1 MNSQHPHLPAQG
13 KHVPISTYRLQLSE
27 DFTFKDAREHLGYW
41 RNLGITDL
49 FLSPILQAVPGSMH
63 GYDVVDHTHIS
74 KELGGRAQFEELADA
89 AHQEGLGLVVDLVPN
104 HMAVPTPVWINRPMW
119 SVLKRGKESPYA
131 HWFDI
136 DIDQPILMPVL
147 GKRIGQVLADQE
159 LKLEQMVIPTEPER
173 GEQWIL
179 RYYDHYFPV
188 TEGTESLPLEVL
200 VERQHYRLAH
210 WKVADEE
217 LNYRRFFDVDTLAA
231 LRVEERDVF
240 DSTHALLLELF
251 NAGYIDA
258 FRVDHPD
265 GLADPAGYF
274 HWLSEATGGAW
285 IAAEKILEDAERLP
299 SDWPIA
305 GTTGYDTSWRLTA
318 LQVDPRA
325 SLPLGTLMQT
335 LTADSPSSYPQMQR
349 EAKAQIIDT
358 SLAAEVRRIGQLVWK
373 ICQNDFRLRDYTFR
387 SLVDCLRELIIEMPC
402 YRAYVTVGNPAPALS
417 REIVTAAAKRAL
429 RYLNTEH
436 ADTMAVVVA
445 LVLGDETGS
454 AALKVSD
461 LDRQEFLVRFQQV
474 CGAVMAKGVEDTTFY
489 RWTHLLCLN
498 EVGSNPQAFGISSDN
513 LHLFARDIQTNWPA
527 TMTTNSTHDTKRCED
542 VRMRLAIISQYPT
555 LWAQIVSDLR
565 DVTQPYRPNDL
576 DGRSE
581 NMLWQTLIGTWD
593 NNGPISSKRLRQY
606 LVKAIREQKS
616 WTTWTAPDETR
627 ENELLDYADQILC
640 DPKVADIV
648 SRWHGETE
656 QATRYTIVANK
667 ALQLTMP
674 GVADVYQGSEITQT
688 SLVDPDNRRP
698 VDFTALAKILSHLD
712 QEGLDHAAG
721 SNLDDLKLNVT
732 AAILRLR
739 RRRPE
744 CFVSATATYE
754 ALALSTGYAVAFAR
768 GTEEAGP
775 QVVTLARRLSGVLSR
790 YQGDFRPEH
799 TVVLPEGSWKD
810 ICSNEVFPGG
820 MQSLEELLFK
830 RGARILERVE

>member
-1 MNSQHPHLPAQG
+1 
-13 KHVPISTYRLQLSE
+13 
-27 DFTFKDAREHLGYW
+27 
-41 RNLGITDL
+41 
-49 FLSPILQAVPGSMH
+49 
-63 GYDVVDHTHIS
+63 
-74 KELGGRAQFEELADA
+74 
-89 AHQEGLGLVVDLVPN
+89 
-104 HMAVPTPVWINRPMW
+104 
-119 SVLKRGKESPYA
+119 
-131 HWFDI
+131 
-136 DIDQPILMPVL
+136 
-147 GKRIGQVLADQE
+147 
-159 LKLEQMVIPTEPER
+159 
-173 GEQWIL
+173 
-179 RYYDHYFPV
+179 
-188 TEGTESLPLEVL
+188 
-200 VERQHYRLAH
+200 
-210 WKVADEE
+210 
-217 LNYRRFFDVDTLAA
+217 
-231 LRVEERDVF
+231 
-240 DSTHALLLELF
+240 
-251 NAGYIDA
+251 
-258 FRVDHPD
+258 
-265 GLADPAGYF
+265 
-274 HWLSEATGGAW
+274 
-285 IAAEKILEDAERLP
+285 
-299 SDWPIA
+299 
-305 GTTGYDTSWRLTA
+305 
-318 LQVDPRA
+318 
-325 SLPLGTLMQT
+325 MQT

-402 YRAYVTVGNPAPALS
+402 YRAYVTPGQPASALS
-417 REIVTAAAKRAL
+417 REIVAAAAERAL
-429 RYLNTEH
+429 RHLEPEH
-436 ADTMAVVVA
+436 SDTMEVVIA

-454 AALKVSD
+454 AALKESD
-461 LDRQEFLVRFQQV
+461 PDRQEFLVRFQQV

-498 EVGSNPQAFGISSDN
+498 EVGSNPQAFGISADN
-513 LHLFARDIQTNWPA
+513 LHFFARDIQPNWPA

-555 LWAQIVSDLR
+555 LWAQIVSDLQ
-565 DVTQPYRPNDL
+565 DATQPYRPNDL

-593 NNGPISSKRLRQY
+593 EKGPISSDRLRQY
-606 LVKAIREQKS
+606 LVKAIREQKT

-627 ENELLDYADQILC
+627 EKELLDYVDQIIC
-640 DPKVADIV
+640 DPQVAEIV
-648 SRWHGETE
+648 SRWRSETR

-698 VDFTALAKILSHLD
+698 VDFNDLAQRLSLLD
-712 QEGLDHAAG
+712 QEGLDHTADP
-721 SNLDDLKLNVT
+721 SLDDLKLNLT

-739 RRRPE
+739 RRRKE
-744 CFVSATATYE
+744 CFVSTTASYE

-768 GTEEAGP
+768 GTASEGP
-775 QVVTLARRLSGVLSR
+775 QIVTIARRLSGVLSR

>member
-1 MNSQHPHLPAQG
+1 MTSQHSHLPAEDR
-13 KHVPISTYRLQLSE
+13 HTPISTYRIQLSS
-27 DFTFKDAREHLGYW
+27 DFTFEDARHHLGYW
-41 RNLGITDL
+41 RDLGITDL

-63 GYDVVDHTHIS
+63 GYDVVDHKHIS
-74 KELGGRAQFEELADA
+74 KELGGREQFEKLADA
-89 AHQEGLGLVVDLVPN
+89 AHQTGFGIVVDLVPN

-136 DIDQPILMPVL
+136 DIDQPILMPIL

-188 TEGTESLPLEVL
+188 AAGTEALPLEVL

-265 GLADPAGYF
+265 GLADPGGYF
-274 HWLSEATGGAW
+274 HWLSQATGGAW
-285 IAAEKILEDAERLP
+285 IAGEKILEDAERLP

-387 SLVDCLRELIIEMPC
+387 YLVDCLRELIIEMPC
-402 YRAYVTVGNPAPALS
+402 YRAYVTAGQPAPALS
-417 REIVTAAAKRAL
+417 REIVAAAGTRAL
-429 RYLNTEH
+429 RHLEPEH
-436 ADTMAVVVA
+436 ADTMAVVIA
-445 LVLGDETGS
+445 LVLGDEIGS
-454 AALKVSD
+454 AALKESD

-498 EVGSNPQAFGISSDN
+498 EVGSNPQAFGISSDS

-542 VRMRLAIISQYPT
+542 VRMRLAVISQYPT
-555 LWAQIVSDLR
+555 LWAEIVSDLR
-565 DVTQPYRPNDL
+565 AVTQPYCPNDL

-593 NNGPISSKRLRQY
+593 DNGPISPSRLRQY
-606 LVKAIREQKS
+606 LVKAIREQKT
-616 WTTWTAPDETR
+616 WTTWTAPDQSR
-627 ENELLDYADQILC
+627 EKELLDYAEKILS
-640 DPKVADIV
+640 DPQVAEIV
-648 SRWHGETE
+648 SRWQSETNL
-656 QATRYTIVANK
+656 ATRYTIVANK

-698 VDFTALAKILSHLD
+698 VDFTALAETLSRLD
-712 QEGLDHAAG
+712 QEGLDHGGDPAI
-721 SNLDDLKLNVT
+721 DDLKLNLT

-744 CFVSATATYE
+744 CFVSATASYE

-768 GTEEAGP
+768 GTENDGP
-775 QVVTLARRLSGVLSR
+775 QIVTLARRLAGVLAR
-790 YQGDFRPEH
+790 YQGDFSPEH

-810 ICSNEVFPGG
+810 ICSNEVFSGG
-820 MQSLEELLFK
+820 IQSLEELLAK

>member
-1 MNSQHPHLPAQG
+1 
-13 KHVPISTYRLQLSE
+13 
-27 DFTFKDAREHLGYW
+27 
-41 RNLGITDL
+41 
-49 FLSPILQAVPGSMH
+49 
-63 GYDVVDHTHIS
+63 
-74 KELGGRAQFEELADA
+74 
-89 AHQEGLGLVVDLVPN
+89 
-104 HMAVPTPVWINRPMW
+104 
-119 SVLKRGKESPYA
+119 
-131 HWFDI
+131 
-136 DIDQPILMPVL
+136 
-147 GKRIGQVLADQE
+147 
-159 LKLEQMVIPTEPER
+159 
-173 GEQWIL
+173 
-179 RYYDHYFPV
+179 
-188 TEGTESLPLEVL
+188 
-200 VERQHYRLAH
+200 
-210 WKVADEE
+210 
-217 LNYRRFFDVDTLAA
+217 
-231 LRVEERDVF
+231 
-240 DSTHALLLELF
+240 
-251 NAGYIDA
+251 
-258 FRVDHPD
+258 
-265 GLADPAGYF
+265 
-274 HWLSEATGGAW
+274 
-285 IAAEKILEDAERLP
+285 
-299 SDWPIA
+299 
-305 GTTGYDTSWRLTA
+305 
-318 LQVDPRA
+318 
-325 SLPLGTLMQT
+325 
-335 LTADSPSSYPQMQR
+335 
-349 EAKAQIIDT
+349 
-358 SLAAEVRRIGQLVWK
+358 
-373 ICQNDFRLRDYTFR
+373 
-387 SLVDCLRELIIEMPC
+387 
-402 YRAYVTVGNPAPALS
+402 
-417 REIVTAAAKRAL
+417 
-429 RYLNTEH
+429 
-436 ADTMAVVVA
+436 
-445 LVLGDETGS
+445 
-454 AALKVSD
+454 
-461 LDRQEFLVRFQQV
+461 
-474 CGAVMAKGVEDTTFY
+474 MAKGVEDTTFY

-698 VDFTALAKILSHLD
+698 VDFTALAKRLSHLD

-775 QVVTLARRLSGVLSR
+775 QVVTLARRLSGVLAR

>member
-1 MNSQHPHLPAQG
+1 MNTQHSHLPAG
-13 KHVPISTYRLQLSE
+13 DKHTPISTYRLQLSS
-27 DFTFKDAREHLGYW
+27 DFTFEDARKHLGYW
-41 RNLGITDL
+41 RDLGITDL

-63 GYDVVDHTHIS
+63 GYDVVDHKHIS
-74 KELGGRAQFEELADA
+74 KELGGREQFEKLADA
-89 AHQEGLGLVVDLVPN
+89 AHQAGFGIVVDLVPN

-136 DIDQPILMPVL
+136 DIDQPILMPIL

-173 GEQWIL
+173 GEQWVL

-188 TEGTESLPLEVL
+188 AAGTEALPLEVL
-200 VERQHYRLAH
+200 LERQHYRLAH

-251 NAGYIDA
+251 NDGYIDA

-274 HWLSEATGGAW
+274 RWLSAATGGAW

-299 SDWPIA
+299 NDWPIA

-335 LTADSPSSYPQMQR
+335 LTGDSPSSYIAMQR
-349 EAKAQIIDT
+349 QAKAQIIDT

-387 SLVDCLRELIIEMPC
+387 FLVDCLRELIIEMPC
-402 YRAYVTVGNPAPALS
+402 YRAYVTAGQPASALS
-417 REIVTAAAKRAL
+417 REIVGAAAGRAL
-429 RYLNTEH
+429 RHLDPDHY
-436 ADTMAVVVA
+436 DTMTVVVA

-454 AALKVSD
+454 AALNESD

-498 EVGSNPQAFGISSDN
+498 EVGSNPQAFGISSDS
-513 LHLFARDIQTNWPA
+513 LHLFARDIQANWPA

-542 VRMRLAIISQYPT
+542 VRMRLAVISQYPT
-555 LWAQIVSDLR
+555 VWAQIVSDLR
-565 DVTQPYRPNDL
+565 DTTQPYRPNDL

-593 NNGPISSKRLRQY
+593 DKGPIASPRLRNY
-606 LVKAIREQKS
+606 LVKAIREQKT

-627 ENELLDYADQILC
+627 ENELLDFADKILS
-640 DPKVADIV
+640 DPQVAEIV
-648 SRWHGETE
+648 SRWQSETAD
-656 QATRYTIVANK
+656 ATRYTILANK

-698 VDFTALAKILSHLD
+698 VDFSALAASLSRLD
-712 QEGLDHAAG
+712 REGIDQAAVEEI
-721 SNLDDLKLNVT
+721 DDLKLHLT

-744 CFVSATATYE
+744 CFISASATYE

-768 GTEEAGP
+768 GTENEGP
-775 QVVTLARRLSGVLSR
+775 QIVTITRRLAGVLTR
-790 YQGDFRPEH
+790 YLGDFPSEN

-820 MQSLEELLFK
+820 MQRLDKLLFK

>member
-1 MNSQHPHLPAQG
+1 MTSQHSHLPAEDR
-13 KHVPISTYRLQLSE
+13 HTPISTYRIQLSS
-27 DFTFKDAREHLGYW
+27 DFTFEDARQHLGYW

-63 GYDVVDHTHIS
+63 GYDVVDHKHIS
-74 KELGGRAQFEELADA
+74 KELGGREQFEKLADA
-89 AHQEGLGLVVDLVPN
+89 AHQTGFGIVVDLVPN

-136 DIDQPILMPVL
+136 DIDQPILMPIL

-188 TEGTESLPLEVL
+188 AAGTEALPLEVL

-265 GLADPAGYF
+265 GLADPGGYF
-274 HWLSEATGGAW
+274 HWLSQATGGAW
-285 IAAEKILEDAERLP
+285 IAGEKILEDAERLP

-387 SLVDCLRELIIEMPC
+387 YLVDCLRELIIEMPC
-402 YRAYVTVGNPAPALS
+402 YRAYVTAGQPAPALS
-417 REIVTAAAKRAL
+417 REIVAAAGTRAL
-429 RYLNTEH
+429 RHLEPEH
-436 ADTMAVVVA
+436 ADTMAVVIA
-445 LVLGDETGS
+445 LVLGDEIGS
-454 AALKVSD
+454 AALKESD

-498 EVGSNPQAFGISSDN
+498 EVGSNPQAFGISSDS

-542 VRMRLAIISQYPT
+542 VRMRLAVISQYPT
-555 LWAQIVSDLR
+555 LWAEIVSDLR
-565 DVTQPYRPNDL
+565 AVTQPYCPNDL

-593 NNGPISSKRLRQY
+593 DNGPISPSRLRQY
-606 LVKAIREQKS
+606 LVKAIREQKT
-616 WTTWTAPDETR
+616 WTTWTAPDQSR
-627 ENELLDYADQILC
+627 EKELLDYAEKILS
-640 DPKVADIV
+640 DPQVAEIV
-648 SRWHGETE
+648 SRWQSETGL
-656 QATRYTIVANK
+656 ATRYTIVANK

-698 VDFTALAKILSHLD
+698 VDFTALAGTLSRLD
-712 QEGLDHAAG
+712 QEGLDHGGDPAI
-721 SNLDDLKLNVT
+721 DDLKLNLT

-744 CFVSATATYE
+744 CFVSATASYE

-768 GTEEAGP
+768 GTENDGP
-775 QVVTLARRLSGVLSR
+775 QIVTLARRLAGVLAR
-790 YQGDFRPEH
+790 YQGDFSPEH

-810 ICSNEVFPGG
+810 ICSNEVFSGG
-820 MQSLEELLFK
+820 IQSLEELLAK